1 LKSPRGKAI
10 AKLLNHVQN
19 PTVCSDKDFMTNRG
33 ENGRK
38 LKRSVPIQQEIRD
51 LHRDEWEKLPEEL
64 QTYFSMIEKTRKWGG
79 PIKMFQ
85 FKYSWMYETQIKPHY
100 ITHAYVLHN
109 EVISEYEYVWDKL
122 YNSDM
127 LAYKYLT
134 GRSYR
139 DDYDWNKSK
148 KRSLEKI
155 TTKEAKE
162 EINNFNRGKRKYLD
176 DWDNDFGYW

>member
-1 LKSPRGKAI
+1 MKGPKGKVA
-10 AKLLNHVQN
+10 AKLLNYIQN
-19 PTVCSDKDFMTNRG
+19 PVVCSDKDFMTNRS

-64 QTYFSMIEKTRKWGG
+64 QTYFSMIEKTRRWGG
-79 PIKMFQ
+79 TIKMFQ
-85 FKYSWMYETQIKPHY
+85 FKYPWMFETQIKPHY
-100 ITHAYVLHN
+100 ITHAYILHN

-134 GRSYR
+134 GRSYH

-155 TTKEAKE
+155 TTKEARE
-162 EINNFNRGKRKYLD
+162 EINNFNRGKRKYR
-176 DWDNDFGYW
+176 NRIRQ